1 MYYGG
6 MLKIEL
12 AQLYLPDTQPYL
24 ARRKLNMWITL
35 NEELLGELRRRGYQS
50 KAPML
55 TAGQVE
61 VIMKYLGEP

>member
-6 MLKIEL
+6 MSKLEL

-24 ARRKLNMWITL
+24 ARRKLNVWISL
-35 NEELLGELRRRGYQS
+35 NKELQKELVQRGYQP
-50 KAPML
+50 KVPFL